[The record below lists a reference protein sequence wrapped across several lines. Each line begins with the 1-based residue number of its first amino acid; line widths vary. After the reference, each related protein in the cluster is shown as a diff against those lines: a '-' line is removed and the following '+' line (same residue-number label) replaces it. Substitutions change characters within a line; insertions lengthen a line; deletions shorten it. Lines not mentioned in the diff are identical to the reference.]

1 MTPAPARI
9 VNSERQDPKAGRQ
22 AGPVRRSS
30 ELAVSPRPRRSAY
43 PELRAV
49 AVRRRRDPS
58 LPRWPFR
65 RPEELARELE
75 TDLERGLASAEAAA
89 RLALFGPNELARRRR
104 VSPIPILVGQLTDF
118 MVLVLVAAAFL
129 SLALG
134 EVADAAAILAIVV
147 LNATLG
153 FIQEYRA
160 ERALER
166 LRELTAPAA
175 RVLRDGGRE
184 KVVPAREL
192 VPGDVVLLEAG
203 DRVPA
208 DLRLVEAH
216 ALRAQEAALTGESAP
231 VDKVPDGP
239 AGEPSSLADLQT
251 ALFAGTEVTSGRGR
265 GVVVA
270 TGMETEFGKVA
281 GLIQEA
287 GDDETPLQKRMAEL
301 GRYLVLA
308 CLVISGVVV
317 WAGLLRGEPIGE
329 MFLTGVSLAVAAIP
343 EGLPAVV
350 TVLLALGVQRMIGKN
365 VIVRRLPAVE
375 TLGCATVVC
384 TDKTGTLTLSEM
396 TVRRLW
402 TPLGTYEVTGRGYD
416 VRGDILPLEAQAQA
430 RAAPLEADP
439 ALRLLLIGGA
449 LCSDARLVERG
460 QLEVYGDPTEGALL
474 IAALKAGLAR
484 DPLEHRHP
492 RLAEIPFS
500 PERRRMTTVHAWAG
514 EGPVREGGV
523 PSCGQPGPVDVEPA
537 SAMLFCKGAP
547 DTVVGL
553 ASHCRGRAGPLPL
566 TPDDRRRI
574 LAAADEL
581 AAQGLRVLA
590 VAYRPLPRPPSGP
603 VEELERSLVLAG
615 LAGLV
620 DPPRPEAKRAL
631 EVCRRAGVRVS
642 MVTGDHPATALAAA
656 AELGLLDPGAP
667 PEGQV
672 LTGRELDL
680 IPERVLARR
689 ATGVR
694 VYARVS
700 PAQKLKIVRA
710 LKAAGEVVAMT
721 GDGVNDAPALREAD
735 IGVAMGRTGTA
746 VTKEASDMVLVDDNF
761 ASIVSALE
769 EGRVIYDNIRRSVR
783 YLLACNT
790 GEILTML
797 LAALGRL
804 PLPLLPLQILWV
816 NLATDGLPAM
826 ALGFQRPEAD
836 VARRPPRPPGESIFA
851 RRLGVKILGRGL
863 LIGLSTLAVFLAGLR
878 VAGDLALARTLAF
891 ATLVLSQLIHA
902 FDCRS
907 ETRALTEVPLSSNW
921 HLVGGTAISF
931 GMLLAAIYVP
941 ELRSVF
947 RTVPLGPAEWAA
959 VITASGWGQVAV
971 GLRRVY
977 LSRSRRRRR

>member
-1 MTPAPARI
+1 M
-9 VNSERQDPKAGRQ
+9 
-22 AGPVRRSS
+22 
-30 ELAVSPRPRRSAY
+30 AVSPRPRRSAY

-49 AVRRRRDPS
+49 AARRRRDPS

-65 RPEELARELE
+65 RPEELARELG
-75 TDLERGLASAEAAA
+75 TDLERGLASAEAVA

-104 VSPIPILVGQLTDF
+104 VSPIPILVEQLTDF
-118 MVLVLVAAAFL
+118 MVLVLLAAALL

-134 EVADAAAILAIVV
+134 EVADAAAILAIVF

-216 ALRAQEAALTGESAP
+216 ALRVQEAALTGESAP

-239 AGEPSSLADLQT
+239 TGEPASLADLQT

-287 GDDETPLQKRMAEL
+287 GSDETPLQKRLAEL

-402 TPLGTYEVTGRGYD
+402 TPLGTYEVTGQGYD
-416 VRGDILPLEAQAQA
+416 VRGDILPLHEPQA
-430 RAAPLEADP
+430 RGTTRGPALLEADP
-439 ALRLLLIGGA
+439 ALGLLLLGGV

-460 QLEVYGDPTEGALL
+460 RLEVHGDPTEGALL

-484 DPLEHRHP
+484 DPLDHRHP
-492 RLAEIPFS
+492 RLAETPFS
-500 PERRRMTTVHAWAG
+500 PERRRMTTVHAWG
-514 EGPVREGGV
+514 EGPALDGKAPSRGRSGSAGV
-523 PSCGQPGPVDVEPA
+523 GPA

-553 ASHCRGRAGPLPL
+553 ASHFQGRGGPLPL
-566 TPDDRRRI
+566 TPDDRHRI

-620 DPPRPEAKRAL
+620 DPPRPEAKHAL

-642 MVTGDHPATALAAA
+642 MVTGDHPATALAVA
-656 AELGLLDPGAP
+656 AELRLLDPGAP

-680 IPERVLARR
+680 IPERVLRRR
-689 ATGVR
+689 AADIR

-797 LAALGRL
+797 LAALCRL

-921 HLVGGTAISF
+921 HLVVGTAISL
-931 GMLLAAIYVP
+931 GMLLAAVYVP

-947 RTVPLGPAEWAA
+947 RTVPLGPAGWAA

-971 GLRRVY
+971 GLRRMY
-977 LSRSRRRRR
+977 LSRYLTRFRRRR